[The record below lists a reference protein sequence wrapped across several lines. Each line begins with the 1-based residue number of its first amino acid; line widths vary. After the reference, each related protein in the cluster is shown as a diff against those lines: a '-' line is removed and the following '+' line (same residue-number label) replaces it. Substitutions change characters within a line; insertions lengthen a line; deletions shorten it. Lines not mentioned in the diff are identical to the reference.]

1 MDFSISCGGLSF
13 RVSGHSL
20 PNRNL
25 RLSANCFPALHDH
38 FQALKQSAE
47 RIHVT
52 CCRQPIRIGMSLD
65 TLDILFPKLYPQAAT
80 VVLEG

>member
-1 MDFSISCGGLSF
+1 MDFSSSFQSLSF

-20 PNRNL
+20 RNRSHL
-25 RLSANCFPALHDH
+25 LLASCFPALHDH
-38 FQALKQSAE
+38 FQTVKQSAE

-52 CCRQPIRIGMSLD
+52 CCRQPVSIGLPLD
-65 TLDILFPKLYPQAAT
+65 TLDILLPKLYPQAAT